1 MRPIVRSP
9 QPPVL
14 PAPSAASPVVVTLPL
29 NQSEGF
35 PCRKCFDI
43 RVYKT
48 HNDLKRH
55 LGKKHP
61 DTELV
66 FRCHLCQQDV
76 ANVRG
81 YLAHIKSRE
90 CTGNRKSNAL
100 LPSSAVNGRAQP
112 QPAAETNLP
121 DGSEMPLN
129 SGCVEAPRSSGGATP
144 LTTPPA
150 NVSRGGLG

>member
-1 MRPIVRSP
+1 MRPIVPSP

-14 PAPSAASPVVVTLPL
+14 PTPSAASPVVVTLPL
-29 NQSEGF
+29 NQGDGF

-48 HNDLKRH
+48 HKNLKRH

-81 YLAHIKSRE
+81 YLAHIKSSSIE
-90 CTGNRKSNAL
+90 SNDFII
-100 LPSSAVNGRAQP
+100 VGKNQD
-112 QPAAETNLP
+112 EV
-121 DGSEMPLN
+121 SEMASETEEFHPENETDGEVIN
-129 SGCVEAPRSSGGATP
+129 SDSSE
-144 LTTPPA
+144 
-150 NVSRGGLG
+150 VV